1 MSLEEL
7 RRQYTMGGLSES
19 EMPEQPIKLFHE
31 WMQTALDNAPADWV
45 EPYAMTLATSDDE
58 SGALSARIVLL
69 RGYDE
74 NGFVFYT
81 NYESQKGMQLKGN
94 PQAALVFY
102 WGYLERQI
110 RITGTVTKVDR
121 ATSDNYFHK
130 RPRGSQIGASVSKQS
145 TVVSGRDELESAV
158 QKFEESIGKDEVPL
172 PSFWGGYCVAP
183 LEIEFWQGRKNRLHD
198 RLVYRQ
204 KDKRW
209 ELVRLS
215 P

>member
-7 RRQYTMGGLSES
+7 RRQYTMGGLTES
-19 EMPEQPIKLFHE
+19 DAPEQPIELFHD

-45 EPYAMTLATSDDE
+45 EPYAMTLATSDVT
-58 SGALSARIVLL
+58 GAPSARIVLL
-69 RGYDE
+69 RGYNE

-81 NYESQKGMQLKGN
+81 NYESQKGSQLEEN
-94 PQAALVFY
+94 PEAALVFY
-102 WGYLERQI
+102 WGYLERQV
-110 RITGTVTKVDR
+110 RVTGTVSKVDR

-145 TVVSGRDELESAV
+145 KAVSGREELESAV
-158 QKFEESIGKDEVPL
+158 QKFEEEIGDGDVPL
-172 PSFWGGYCVAP
+172 PSFWGGYRVEP

-198 RLVYRQ
+198 RLVYRRNNGIW
-204 KDKRW
+204 K
-209 ELVRLS
+209 LHRLS